1 MQTIILKV
9 NGKEVPLTQFPADII
24 IQTILGMLKALKGVE
39 EVKEVEILIQNK

>member
-24 IQTILGMLKALKGVE
+24 IQTILGMLKALRGVE
-39 EVKEVEILIQNK
+39 EIKEVEIHINN